1 MEVVISGMKHEE
13 GQTGQLCMRE
23 HVKNKPHLQPEETLK
38 DSHEGKYS
46 EWAEHPFS
54 LKEKYPK
61 V

>member
-1 MEVVISGMKHEE
+1 MKHEE